1 MTSILTALEHNSQ
14 TLASFGSG
22 LSKSKKEK
30 KDKQNWDEIFET
42 LGIKKPEFIKTGF
55 AVADEALRKE
65 AKRTEKS
72 LKSVVTNSIL
82 LISYNRVHHVFGMS
96 DSPEVILG
104 KLLKDSNFAEWWES
118 TALIPKV
125 LAQLEEQLWSGN
137 GDTYCIHIA
146 KFTGLSNDFSTEY
159 SALSRKERIETIID
173 DIGETDVF
181 FRNLIKTVEFVA
193 RNGDKLLKIRK
204 SKAEDDVPQVAD
216 PSAIAS
222 AADEALRESM
232 HDLIDIIKRAGE
244 RRAETQKAKKAERE
258 EKRAQTQTQEDQNSN
273 ESQDVVDQ
281 EETKPSED
289 DKGTSSKKIQGL
301 KDTIETLT
309 TQLEAVNMILEGD
322 PENKTNLNTKAKIEK
337 KLANAQKALAAEEAK
352 ASK

>member
-1 MTSILTALEHNSQ
+1 MTSILMALEHNSQ
-14 TLASFGSG
+14 TLGSFSKG
-22 LSKSKKEK
+22 LGKSKKDK
-30 KDKQNWDEIFET
+30 KDKQNWDTIFET
-42 LGIKKPEFIKTGF
+42 LGIKKPEFVKTGF
-55 AVADEALRKE
+55 VLADEALRKE

-82 LISYNRVHHVFGMS
+82 LISYNRVHHVFSMS

-125 LAQLEEQLWSGN
+125 LAPLEEQLWSGN
-137 GDTYCIHIA
+137 GDTYCIHVA

-159 SALSRKERIETIID
+159 SALSRKERIETIVD

-193 RNGDKLLKIRK
+193 RNSDKLLKIRK
-204 SKAEDDVPQVAD
+204 SKAEDNVPQVAD
-216 PSAIAS
+216 PNTVAS

-232 HDLIDIIKRAGE
+232 HSLIDLINRAGE

-258 EKRAQTQTQEDQNSN
+258 EKRAQQTQEAQNSD

-281 EETKPSED
+281 EETKPSEIEND
-289 DKGTSSKKIQGL
+289 ASAKKIAGL
-301 KDTIETLT
+301 KEKITTLT
-309 TQLEAVNMILEGD
+309 TDIDAVNMLLTGD
-322 PENKTNLNTKAKIEK
+322 PQNKTNLETKAKLEK
-337 KLANAQKALAAEEAK
+337 KLAAAQKALAAEEAK